1 MTPRDQRP
9 LTIAQNWLGT
19 HTNSQHTRRKY
30 EAQFQQLCEWMIIRD
45 LDLLS
50 VEASDLNEYLSQ
62 LAEGTLHLSEES
74 SEKPRLPRTVALT
87 CSVLRSLFKEM
98 VLAGLRD
105 SNPMDFVK
113 APTEEAPKKE
123 TVVSRSSNDW
133 AYRRKF
139 FVETQKLRDDGNIAL
154 LRAVV
159 IAELAFWVGLRR
171 SEIATASMADF
182 SLQESGWVIGVK
194 RFGRQQV
201 DFVEVPE
208 PAMKAIFE
216 YRTAR
221 NLSASPSPSELE
233 VPLVARL
240 KSEKYIDPWTV
251 ANALTLLDKDANE
264 FSLGKRGR
272 TIVALRREL
281 IHRSLEASVTTR
293 SLSKHVR
300 SGYAVRIV
308 EQTLPNRSVSRELE
322 KLAA

>member
-1 MTPRDQRP
+1 
-9 LTIAQNWLGT
+9 
-19 HTNSQHTRRKY
+19 
-30 EAQFQQLCEWMIIRD
+30 MIIRD

-62 LAEGTLHLSEES
+62 LAQGTLHLGEEPF
-74 SEKPRLPRTVALT
+74 EKPRLPRTVALT
-87 CSVLRSLFKEM
+87 CSVLRSLFKEI
-98 VLAGLRD
+98 VIAELRD

-113 APTEEAPKKE
+113 KPTEETTKNE
-123 TVVSRSSNDW
+123 IEVSTSSNDW
-133 AYRRKF
+133 AYRRKL
-139 FVETQKLRDDGNIAL
+139 FVDTKTLRKDGNIAL

-182 SLQESGWVIGVK
+182 SLQESGWVIRVK

-201 DFVEVPE
+201 EFVEVPE
-208 PAMKAIFE
+208 PAMNAIFE
-216 YRTAR
+216 YRIAR
-221 NLSASPSPSELE
+221 NLNAPPNSSELE

-240 KSEKYIDPWTV
+240 KSEKFIDPWTV
-251 ANALTLLDKDANE
+251 ANSLALLDKVADE
-264 FSLGKRGR
+264 FSLERKGR

-300 SGYAVRIV
+300 SGYAVRKI

-322 KLAA
+322 KLAT